1 MADQTQ
7 EAGHENEEAAEH
19 DNAQGD
25 ATHAEVQH
33 ADAHSDAGFPQL
45 DTSSFANQILW
56 LVISLIAIY
65 FLLSR
70 IALPRIGGTLA
81 DRAGT
86 IQRDLERALEMK
98 EQAKQSEI
106 DYQQSLANAKA
117 EAMEI
122 ANESKAKIMAEVQ
135 VETDKAEAEIAKLTE
150 QSASRIAEMEATAS
164 NAVQEIATDL
174 TKLLVTK
181 LAPNSSQNDSA
192 VSEAVQNV
200 LKG

>member
-7 EAGHENEEAAEH
+7 ESGHENAEAAEH
-19 DNAQGD
+19 NDAQGEV
-25 ATHAEVQH
+25 THAEVQH
-33 ADAHSDAGFPQL
+33 SDAHSEAGFPQL

-86 IQRDLERALEMK
+86 IQRDLERAQEMK
-98 EQAKQSEI
+98 EQAKQSEL

-122 ANESKAKIMAEVQ
+122 ANASKAKIMAEVQ
-135 VETDKAEAEIAKLTE
+135 TETDKAEAEIAKLSE
-150 QSASRIAEMEATAS
+150 ASAARIKEMEATAAT
-164 NAVQEIATDL
+164 AVSEIATDL
-174 TKLLVTK
+174 TKAITQK
-181 LAPNSSQNDSA
+181 LSPKSSSNETLIADA
-192 VSEAVQNV
+192 VKNV